1 MGGGCMEFVFSRKEQ
16 QTQILYGE
24 TLNAVLRTQEISN
37 DQVIILTNQRYY
49 DRFSEKLTR
58 LFLPKEVSWY
68 ICTNQMYCN
77 NFTEFQAFMSFLSR
91 FSKQENYLIVGF
103 GNEGV
108 LALSSFIHYTSIL
121 TSDLWLIPVSL
132 RALAK
137 SVKESAIIVK
147 KPDIPVLQSP
157 NVPQV
162 VVYDQTIAEKQKDG
176 KLVDLLVLIR
186 CGLLTDQAFL
196 RELFR
201 TFLTEKQVN
210 NRSFAAYT
218 DRVIQAYQANG
229 AALEEYGQVFTDAF
243 YKTENGHL
251 LSDAMKLFYGLLF
264 HLIWNVKQQ
273 QLAVKLDKL
282 CLWLD
287 QLGYPLVLPDQLSL
301 SDYFQ
306 QVLLLQKKEKKLL
319 FLSEIGTIGGRTSA
333 LEEDLVQTMS
343 AYQTIINQIRGT

>member
-1 MGGGCMEFVFSRKEQ
+1 
-16 QTQILYGE
+16 
-24 TLNAVLRTQEISN
+24 
-37 DQVIILTNQRYY
+37 
-49 DRFSEKLTR
+49 
-58 LFLPKEVSWY
+58 
-68 ICTNQMYCN
+68 
-77 NFTEFQAFMSFLSR
+77 MSFLSR

-201 TFLTEKQVN
+201 TFLTENK
-210 NRSFAAYT
+210 
-218 DRVIQAYQANG
+218 
-229 AALEEYGQVFTDAF
+229 
-243 YKTENGHL
+243 
-251 LSDAMKLFYGLLF
+251 
-264 HLIWNVKQQ
+264 
-273 QLAVKLDKL
+273 
-282 CLWLD
+282 
-287 QLGYPLVLPDQLSL
+287 
-301 SDYFQ
+301 
-306 QVLLLQKKEKKLL
+306 
-319 FLSEIGTIGGRTSA
+319 
-333 LEEDLVQTMS
+333 
-343 AYQTIINQIRGT
+343 

>member
-1 MGGGCMEFVFSRKEQ
+1 MAMEFLFSRKDQE
-16 QTQILYGE
+16 TQILYGE
-24 TLNAVLRTQEISN
+24 TLNAVLRTQEIEN
-37 DQVIILTNQRYY
+37 NQVLILTNQRYY

-77 NFTEFQAFMSFLSR
+77 NFTEFQAFMNFLSQ

-108 LALSSFIHYTSIL
+108 LALSSFVHYTSIL
-121 TSDLWLIPVSL
+121 TSNLWLIPVSL

-137 SVKESAIIVK
+137 SVKETAIILK
-147 KPDIPVLQSP
+147 QPDTPILQSP
-157 NVPQV
+157 NLPQV
-162 VVYDQTIAEKQKDG
+162 VVYDQTIAEKQKAG
-176 KLVDLLVLIR
+176 KLVDLLLLIR
-186 CGLLTDQAFL
+186 CGLLTDQEFL

-218 DRVIQAYQANG
+218 DRVIQAYQEKG
-229 AALEEYGQVFTDAF
+229 LELEEYGQVFTDAF

-251 LSDAMKLFYGLLF
+251 LSDAMKLFFGLLF
-264 HLIWNVKQQ
+264 HLIWNAQHQ
-273 QLAVKLDKL
+273 QLSVKLDKL
-282 CLWLD
+282 CIWLY

-301 SDYFQ
+301 SEYFQ
-306 QVLLLQKKEKKLL
+306 QVLDIQKREKKLL

-333 LEEDLVQTMS
+333 LEDDLVRTMN
-343 AYQTIINQIRGT
+343 AYQTIIKQIRGT